1 MLSYKRVAQHS
12 GTGTGTGSST
22 GSSDRA
28 DLYRLRQWTEG
39 NFSIEI
45 AASFAMRKQWAK
57 VLNCMYVLCG
67 SKLESFFPSKSI
79 ILCII

>member
-12 GTGTGTGSST
+12 GGSERT
-22 GSSDRA
+22 

-57 VLNCMYVLCG
+57 VSLYLN
-67 SKLESFFPSKSI
+67 FI
-79 ILCII
+79 